1 MEFGSTEGL
10 HKKVLNSERG
20 KKAVQGNSP
29 KMKKELD
36 WQERNG
42 PWVPWWLSG
51 LGCYSMA

>member
-10 HKKVLNSERG
+10 HKKVLNGQRG

-42 PWVPWWLSG
+42 PWVP
-51 LGCYSMA
+51 